1 MVCRRVVRSVLTTEA
16 WMMMIPPLHPNRAII
31 YSLSPTRKV
40 GFLSSKTT
48 SIRAPEFHHF
58 GRTKPALVNCFC
70 SYNNEGGQD
79 QEPPREAVIKAISEV
94 SKTQGGLDKP
104 QMLLLTGAVADDSTN
119 EWLALDKKVNSYPT
133 VRGFTAIGTGGDDFV
148 QAMVIAVES
157 VTQQTIPEVYVLSYC
172 RCKSLIEKMFKV
184 VVHLLSYLVDVE
196 CLLFLES
203 PAGF

>member
-1 MVCRRVVRSVLTTEA
+1 
-16 WMMMIPPLHPNRAII
+16 MIPLMNGLLWTRRYNYFAHHHHHTHNRWSCNLVIAIV
-31 YSLSPTRKV
+31 TC
-40 GFLSSKTT
+40 SSNPYK
-48 SIRAPEFHHF
+48 
-58 GRTKPALVNCFC
+58 FC
-70 SYNNEGGQD
+70 TW
-79 QEPPREAVIKAISEV
+79 EAV
-94 SKTQGGLDKP
+94 
-104 QMLLLTGAVADDSTN
+104 LLTCQ
-119 EWLALDKKVNSYPT
+119 VNSYPT

-203 PAGF
+203 PAGFLVQPFLKSCCLRFSRLFI